1 MTGPAAYGSLQRE
14 WSIRLALPDDAAAI
28 AAILRDVGWFDHVN
42 REEPERSEAR
52 VRRGLEACEGDES
65 QTVLVATVDR
75 RVVGYATVHWFPN
88 LLIGPEG
95 YLSELF
101 ILEMYRS
108 VGIGSGMLAAIED
121 EARERGCTR
130 LMLFNRR
137 VRESYTRG
145 FYQRNGWV
153 ERDDVAL
160 MMRDPA
166 GPTLP

>member
-1 MTGPAAYGSLQRE
+1 MTGQPDHGALQGER
-14 WSIRLALPDDAAAI
+14 SIRLARPDDAAAI
-28 AAILRDVGWFDHVN
+28 AAILRDVGWFDQVN
-42 REEPERSEAR
+42 REKPERSEAR
-52 VRRGLEACEGDES
+52 VRHGLEVCEGDES
-65 QTVLVATVDR
+65 QTVLVATVDGR
-75 RVVGYATVHWFPN
+75 LVGYAAVHWFPN

-101 ILEMYRS
+101 IMEAHRS
-108 VGIGSGMLAAIED
+108 VGIGSGLLAAIED

-137 VRESYTRG
+137 ARESYTRG

-153 ERDDVAL
+153 EREDIAL

-166 GPTLP
+166 GSTLP